1 MKIMVN
7 YDLMER
13 IKDSNED
20 FKFRIIRKR
29 FKQTAYYYPFW
40 FLTYIAISGGTDSYF
55 KGATASAAVYL
66 GITLTADLLT
76 NQIFGDVDRQ
86 KAINDLRKLS
96 RLLSNIHINT
106 SSELLQ
112 KAEEYQKKHTIKLN
126 ENKLPYIFQEK
137 YIMVPTY
144 NDGKIKDV
152 SLLQEHVIGT
162 NKYVLSTGSPSK
174 VYKLALAGH

>member
-40 FLTYIAISGGTDSYF
+40 FLVSLAINKEIDNSFIVT
-55 KGATASAAVYL
+55 TTSAAVYL
-66 GITLTADLLT
+66 SSTLAADTLV
-76 NQIFGDVDRQ
+76 NKIFGDVDRQ

-96 RLLSNIHINT
+96 ILLSNIHINT

-174 VYKLALAGH
+174 VYKLAFAGH